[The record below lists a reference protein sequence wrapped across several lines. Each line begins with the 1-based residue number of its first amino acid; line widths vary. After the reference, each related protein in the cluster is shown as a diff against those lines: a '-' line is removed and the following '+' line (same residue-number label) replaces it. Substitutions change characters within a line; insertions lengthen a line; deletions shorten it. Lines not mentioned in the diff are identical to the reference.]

1 MRQRCIHSGCWYRI
15 PTFPIPIISEGF
27 YLIPRKSP
35 THLIPE
41 IWAIWQYDT
50 LYTYIFQE
58 FVCRNFEWLSEEFFS
73 GLTFQRREGTKAQI
87 SQMIWSTEFSI
98 LETAWLECLQSLVLT
113 LLNLDQRVYNPFD
126 VLDHSLFVLRHEC
139 PQHKTPKSQ
148 KSILLIKL

>member
-1 MRQRCIHSGCWYRI
+1 MRQRCIHSCCWYRI

-41 IWAIWQYDT
+41 IWT
-50 LYTYIFQE
+50 LRQWDIFYICIYINIIISHFDYS
-58 FVCRNFEWLSEEFFS
+58 SEYFFA
-73 GLTFQRREGTKAQI
+73 GLTFQTREGTKVQI

-98 LETAWLECLQSLVLT
+98 RGTASLECLQYLVPT
-113 LLNLDQRVYNPFD
+113 LLSLDQRVYNPFD